1 MYAST
6 KSESYHLTEER
17 AADQSVYFLWQF
29 VALGLLY
36 PQIVARRLK
45 NRGGESTVLSP
56 PLEVKRLR
64 MEVLILVKPI
74 IPVTGILRIPTCVV
88 TATTTRGL

>member
-1 MYAST
+1 MMYAST
-6 KSESYHLTEER
+6 KSESYHLTAER
-17 AADQSVYFLWQF
+17 SADQSVYFLWQF

-45 NRGGESTVLSP
+45 NRGESTVLS

-74 IPVTGILRIPTCVV
+74 ITVTGILRIPT
-88 TATTTRGL
+88 RGL

>member
-36 PQIVARRLK
+36 PQKVAILALRRHCGNHLGSC
-45 NRGGESTVLSP
+45 RSADGSG
-56 PLEVKRLR
+56 R
-64 MEVLILVKPI
+64 
-74 IPVTGILRIPTCVV
+74 
-88 TATTTRGL
+88 